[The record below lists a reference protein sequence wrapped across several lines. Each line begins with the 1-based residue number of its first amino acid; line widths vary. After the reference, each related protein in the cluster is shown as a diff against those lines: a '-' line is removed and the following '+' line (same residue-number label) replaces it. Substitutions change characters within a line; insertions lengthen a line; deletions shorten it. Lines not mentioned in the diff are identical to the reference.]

1 MTLDTVRISDLLK
14 EKKYDE
20 ARAIIQEAVKA
31 PMTKAEK
38 GEAITK
44 LVLAYLTVA
53 NQIDAAHRDA
63 LKQAIDAL
71 KNVDTAVASAKDSIA
86 ADKIRAE
93 IAK

>member
-1 MTLDTVRISDLLK
+1 MTLDTARISDLLSQ
-14 EKKYDE
+14 KKYDE

-44 LVLAYLTVA
+44 LVLAYLTVS

-63 LKQAIDAL
+63 LKQAIDSL
-71 KNVDTAVASAKDSIA
+71 KNVDAAIATAKDTMA

-93 IAK
+93 IGK